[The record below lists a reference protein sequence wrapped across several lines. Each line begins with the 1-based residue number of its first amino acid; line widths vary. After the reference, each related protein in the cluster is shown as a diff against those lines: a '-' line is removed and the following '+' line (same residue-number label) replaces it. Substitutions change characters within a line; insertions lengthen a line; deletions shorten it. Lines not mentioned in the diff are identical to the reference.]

1 MGFHL
6 QDELILRLL
15 CQILQLKLDSIVC
28 MKEVTRI
35 EKEITNTI
43 QLTSQI
49 AAQKNLR
56 YLNLKLKENL
66 PAFFGFESVGLL
78 LRDLNRNDIFSINET
93 TESVKHISLLDKQYM
108 DSVKISYPKNLG
120 ISGIVLKQKQLYVCD
135 NAKRDPKF

>member
-1 MGFHL
+1 M
-6 QDELILRLL
+6 
-15 CQILQLKLDSIVC
+15 DSIVC

-93 TESVKHISLLDKQYM
+93 TESVKHISLLDK
-108 DSVKISYPKNLG
+108 
-120 ISGIVLKQKQLYVCD
+120 
-135 NAKRDPKF
+135 

>member
-15 CQILQLKLDSIVC
+15 CQILQLKMDSIIC

-56 YLNLKLKENL
+56 YLNLKLKKTFCL
-66 PAFFGFESVGLL
+66 FWF
-78 LRDLNRNDIFSINET
+78 
-93 TESVKHISLLDKQYM
+93 
-108 DSVKISYPKNLG
+108 
-120 ISGIVLKQKQLYVCD
+120 
-135 NAKRDPKF
+135 